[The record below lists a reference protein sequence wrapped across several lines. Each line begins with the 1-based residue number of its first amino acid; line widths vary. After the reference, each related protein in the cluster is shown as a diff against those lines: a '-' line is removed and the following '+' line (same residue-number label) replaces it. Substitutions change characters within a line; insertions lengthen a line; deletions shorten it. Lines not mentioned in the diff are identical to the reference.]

1 MVRFPASRLLATL
14 AAGLAVG
21 SLLVAPVAAAPRAKA
36 PSYVG
41 AANGIL
47 GVSQTIQV
55 TAPRFAGKTVSLT
68 ATPPAGAASTLSVTL
83 NGQGQ
88 GSVSWTPSTTGYWTV
103 QGAGP
108 FAVATGSRLFV
119 SAVPTSTTLFA
130 AALAQ
135 TQTATT
141 VVATVTST
149 SGTYVP
155 AGSVTFGN
163 QLGGTYGSAPL
174 VPGAGNSASATFSWT
189 PPSPGNF
196 PLQATYNPTL
206 GSGGFANAGSSSSV
220 DTVEVVL
227 SQPLVSL
234 RLAGVYRLGQASSV
248 STVVNNSTLT
258 GSAAIDLNVNGT
270 ATSISGSTPVSNSVA
285 TVPWTP
291 TALGNQVIT
300 TSFSATNSNA
310 SGSAQQVIAVLPA
323 LTRDPISAGPSGQGP
338 WPAGG
343 TVTMAPNA
351 RVAVAATSQSGSP
364 LSIGT
369 SGGCVVIASTL
380 IAPATPGTCT
390 VTVTSPGS
398 SGFAA
403 NTATYTVNVVK
414 G

>member
-1 MVRFPASRLLATL
+1 MVRFPASRVLATL
-14 AAGLAVG
+14 AAGLAA
-21 SLLVAPVAAAPRAKA
+21 SALLIAPGAAAPKAKA

-47 GVSQTIQV
+47 GIAQTIQV
-55 TAPRFAGKTVSLT
+55 TAPRFAGKTVSLSV
-68 ATPPAGAASTLSVTL
+68 TPQTGTASTLSVTL
-83 NGQGQ
+83 S
-88 GSVSWTPSTTGYWTV
+88 GSGLGSASWTPPSTGYWSV
-103 QGAGP
+103 QGTGP
-108 FAVATGSRLFV
+108 FAVATGSRIFV

-130 AALAQ
+130 PALAQ

-155 AGSVTFGN
+155 TGTVTFSN

-174 VPGAGNSASATFSWT
+174 VPGSGASATATFSWT
-189 PPSPGNF
+189 PPSPGYF

-206 GSGGFANAGSSSSV
+206 GAGGFANAGSSSSV

-227 SQPLVSL
+227 SQPLVAL
-234 RLAGVYRLGQASSV
+234 RLPGVYRLGQATSISA
-248 STVVNNSTLT
+248 VVNNSTLT

-270 ATSISGSTPVSNSVA
+270 ATSISGSVPVSNSVA

-300 TSFSATNSNA
+300 ASFSATNSNA
-310 SGSAQQVIAVLPA
+310 SGSAQQTVAVLPA

-369 SGGCVVIASTL
+369 SGGCVVIASTM
-380 IAPATPGTCT
+380 IAPSTPGTCT
-390 VTVTSPGS
+390 LTVTSPGS
-398 SGFAA
+398 SAFAA
-403 NTATYTVNVVK
+403 NTATYSVTVAK